1 MLSPCE
7 LCKIWVD
14 DENGEEP
21 RGFVKLTII
30 DILYSRVIMFE
41 FVFNLKI
48 WRVIIGKGSECPNA
62 TLSWNFAKPWLLLKK
77 C

>member
-1 MLSPCE
+1 
-7 LCKIWVD
+7 
-14 DENGEEP
+14 
-21 RGFVKLTII
+21 
-30 DILYSRVIMFE
+30 
-41 FVFNLKI
+41 VFNLKI